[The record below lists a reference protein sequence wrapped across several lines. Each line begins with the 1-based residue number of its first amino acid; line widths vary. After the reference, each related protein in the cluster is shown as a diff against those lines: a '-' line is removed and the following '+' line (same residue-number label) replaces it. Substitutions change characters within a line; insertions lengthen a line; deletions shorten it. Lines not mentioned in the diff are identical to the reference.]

1 MNKNNSRAIHGR
13 NFLHRFFVY
22 GQKRRR
28 LKGKNIALR
37 VAKITTFEPRMA
49 GFFAFL
55 CDTGSLETGTFVLKF
70 CCYPLHMTEQIK
82 NRICSTHAPSFCGYG
97 NSFIPI
103 SQDDVITVVLLE
115 GLKARHGTSEAQLQL
130 R

>member
-1 MNKNNSRAIHGR
+1 MNKNNSRVIHGR
-13 NFLHRFFVY
+13 NFLHRFFVN
-22 GQKRRR
+22 GKKRRR

-70 CCYPLHMTEQIK
+70 CCYPQHMTEQIK
-82 NRICSTHAPSFCGYG
+82 NRICSTHAPSFCGDG
-97 NSFIPI
+97 NSLIPI
-103 SQDDVITVVLLE
+103 PQDDVITVVLLE
-115 GLKARHGTSEAQLQL
+115 GLEARHGTSEAQLQL